1 MNLKNIAS
9 SIGLALAVFVLPSCQ
24 DQLYNDIAFVDKA
37 SAPSKLSALFEIT
50 QDNTGLVTITPNGEG
65 VAYFSVA
72 SGLAGATPAT
82 VNPGGKVQ
90 WKYPEG
96 NHSVVV
102 KGFNVGG
109 KSTETTLPLTVS
121 FKAPENV
128 EMTATIDPA
137 NPKKVNVTAK
147 GLYETNFKAYFG
159 ETANEVP
166 VSFNEGQTISYTYN
180 SVGTFTIKVVALSG
194 GAASTTVTQNVT
206 IVSPVMLPLDFETA
220 GQEYTF
226 SNFDGGSV
234 SIINN
239 PQKSGINT
247 SSRVGRMIKFA
258 GQPWGGSL
266 ITLGNA
272 IDFSVNKFFA
282 MKVFSPRVGAK
293 VLLKVENATDG
304 SISYEKEVATTKAN
318 AWEDLSFDFSA
329 INTTKSYHKVVLIFD
344 LGTMGDGSANY
355 TFLFD
360 DIRLYKPV
368 TAESL
373 TVPLTFESSSLKYDF
388 VNFDGGNAS
397 VVDNPQKT
405 GINTSLKVGKMV
417 KSAGQSWGG
426 SFITLESPI
435 DFSAK
440 KTFKM
445 KVYSPRVGAKV
456 LLKVEN
462 LTNGAVSFE
471 KEVTTTKANAWE
483 ELTFDYSSINAS
495 QSYQKIVLIFDLGT
509 MGDGSA
515 NFTYWFDD
523 IILQ

>member
-1 MNLKNIAS
+1 
-9 SIGLALAVFVLPSCQ
+9 
-24 DQLYNDIAFVDKA
+24 
-37 SAPSKLSALFEIT
+37 
-50 QDNTGLVTITPNGEG
+50 
-65 VAYFSVA
+65 
-72 SGLAGATPAT
+72 
-82 VNPGGKVQ
+82 
-90 WKYPEG
+90 
-96 NHSVVV
+96 
-102 KGFNVGG
+102 
-109 KSTETTLPLTVS
+109 
-121 FKAPENV
+121 
-128 EMTATIDPA
+128 
-137 NPKKVNVTAK
+137 
-147 GLYETNFKAYFG
+147 
-159 ETANEVP
+159 
-166 VSFNEGQTISYTYN
+166 
-180 SVGTFTIKVVALSG
+180 
-194 GAASTTVTQNVT
+194 
-206 IVSPVMLPLDFETA
+206 
-220 GQEYTF
+220 
-226 SNFDGGSV
+226 
-234 SIINN
+234 
-239 PQKSGINT
+239 
-247 SSRVGRMIKFA
+247 MIKYA

-266 ITLGNA
+266 ITLGSA

-304 SISYEKEVATTKAN
+304 SISYEKEVVTTKAN

-329 INTTKSYHKVVLIFD
+329 INTTKSYHKIVLIFD

-388 VNFDGGNAS
+388 VNFDGGNTS
-397 VVDNPQKT
+397 VVIIHKRQVSIRRQKWVKW
-405 GINTSLKVGKMV
+405 L
-417 KSAGQSWGG
+417 KSAGQTWGG

-483 ELTFDYSSINAS
+483 ELTFDYSGINAS